1 MISVIIPVYNERGTI
16 LEIIRR
22 VRAETT
28 PKEIIVVDD
37 GSTDGTRALL
47 AGVGGGDVQV
57 ILQERNRGKGAAI
70 RAGLAAARGDL
81 VIIQDADLELDPADY
96 AALLDPLLTG
106 KAQVVYGA
114 RFLLPQNREGYR
126 LISRLGNAAVT
137 GWTNL
142 LFGSRLTDEATG
154 YKVMPAALLRSLDLE
169 CDRFDFCAE
178 VTAKLLRRGILIH
191 EVPVRFNPRTYVE
204 GKKIGWRDGL
214 LTLWVLLRY
223 RLRRERS

>member
-1 MISVIIPVYNERGTI
+1 MISVIIPVYNERDTI

-37 GSTDGTRALL
+37 GSTDGTRELL
-47 AGVGGGDVQV
+47 AKVGGSDVQV

-70 RAGLAAARGDL
+70 RRGLAAARGDL
-81 VIIQDADLELDPADY
+81 VIVQDADLELNPEDY
-96 AALLDPLLTG
+96 AALLVPLRAG
-106 KAQVVYGA
+106 AAQVVYGA

-126 LISRLGNAAVT
+126 FISWLGNTLVT

-154 YKVMPAALLRSLDLE
+154 YKVMPLALLRALNLE
-169 CDRFDFCAE
+169 CDGFDFCAE

-214 LTLWVLLRY
+214 LTLWVLLKY
-223 RLRRERS
+223 RCRRERS